1 LLRLVLRRL
10 VALVPLLFV
19 VTLLVW
25 ALLLLVPGDP
35 AISLAGETA
44 TDEQIEAI
52 RQSLGLNDPIHVR
65 YGKWLGNVVQ
75 GDLGTSLFT
84 SYRVTDAIRDRIAVT
99 ISLVGSALLL
109 SIAIGVPA
117 GILAA
122 VKRGRLLDRVLTFG
136 TSVGVALPN
145 FWLGLI
151 LVTYLSLKLGW
162 FPSGGFVS
170 MTQDPLQWLRHITLP
185 VVTLA
190 LAGAAEI
197 GRQMRSSMVD
207 VLDRDFIRTH
217 RAKGL
222 SGSRVVSR
230 YALKNALMP
239 VVTVAG
245 LQVARLFGLSTIVE
259 QIFNLPGIGQLA
271 IDSVFKRDVPMIQGV
286 VLMVTML
293 VVFVNL
299 VVDVSYGYINPKVR
313 DQ

>member
-1 LLRLVLRRL
+1 
-10 VALVPLLFV
+10 
-19 VTLLVW
+19 
-25 ALLLLVPGDP
+25 
-35 AISLAGETA
+35 
-44 TDEQIEAI
+44 
-52 RQSLGLNDPIHVR
+52 
-65 YGKWLGNVVQ
+65 
-75 GDLGTSLFT
+75 
-84 SYRVTDAIRDRIAVT
+84 
-99 ISLVGSALLL
+99 
-109 SIAIGVPA
+109 
-117 GILAA
+117 
-122 VKRGRLLDRVLTFG
+122 
-136 TSVGVALPN
+136 
-145 FWLGLI
+145 
-151 LVTYLSLKLGW
+151 
-162 FPSGGFVS
+162 
-170 MTQDPLQWLRHITLP
+170 
-185 VVTLA
+185 
-190 LAGAAEI
+190 
-197 GRQMRSSMVD
+197 MRSSMVD